1 MAKERIGIMGG
12 TFNPIHQGHI
22 DMARAAAAQ
31 EKLDHVLFLPTGNPP
46 HKREGVADAEDRFRM
61 MAAAVAPE
69 PLFVPSRLEI
79 DRTGTTY
86 TIDTL
91 TLLKEKYPKA
101 QLYYI
106 IGADTLLE
114 LCHWREYQ
122 QVLQLCTFLVCPR
135 RDSASPEAL
144 AAEQERLTA
153 LGGSFI
159 WVDMP
164 AVDVSSTEVR
174 QTLARRWIP
183 ELLPPA
189 VVAYIRAAGLYGIR
203 TALPLGRQWLDQ
215 LWQALSLK
223 RFAHSLCVAYTARY
237 LACIHEL
244 DPVQAECA
252 GLLHDCAKCLPLEE
266 MQRICHA
273 HALTQDASLLASGNL
288 LHALVGA
295 HLAGERYQDCA
306 KCLPLEE
313 MQRICHA
320 HALTQDAS
328 LLASGNLLHA
338 LVGAHLAGERYQISD
353 PDVLRAIACHTTGKV
368 GMSPLDMVVYL
379 ADKIEPSR
387 APYPGLDQVRTE
399 ASHSLPCAMLLSL
412 EGTARHVRKGGK
424 PLHPATQAV
433 MDWLRAQ
440 SQTQK

>member
-61 MAAAVAPE
+61 MAAAVAQE

-79 DRTGTTY
+79 DRAGTTY

-153 LGGSFI
+153 LGGCFI

-295 HLAGERYQDCA
+295 HLAGERYQ
-306 KCLPLEE
+306 
-313 MQRICHA
+313 
-320 HALTQDAS
+320 
-328 LLASGNLLHA
+328 
-338 LVGAHLAGERYQISD
+338 VSD

-387 APYPGLDQVRTE
+387 ASYSGLDQVRTE
-399 ASHSLPCAMLLSL
+399 ASRSLPCAMLLSL